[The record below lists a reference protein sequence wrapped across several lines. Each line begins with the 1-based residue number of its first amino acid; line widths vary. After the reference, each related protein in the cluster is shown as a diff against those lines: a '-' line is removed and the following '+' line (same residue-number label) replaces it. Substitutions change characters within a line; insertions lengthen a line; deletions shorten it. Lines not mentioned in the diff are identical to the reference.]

1 MSVTVSMISAQ
12 VAAASPSPSPSP
24 VSSSG
29 FTWGD
34 ALTIFI
40 LVIVALLVLV
50 AFVGRRSR
58 RLSYRPHPV
67 RTEHDY
73 EFRQAAEE
81 DVEAI
86 EEDSGPIRR
95 DIPGSREDDL

>member
-1 MSVTVSMISAQ
+1 MSVALSMLAAQ
-12 VAAASPSPSPSP
+12 VAAASPSPSPTAST
-24 VSSSG
+24 SSG

-34 ALTIFI
+34 AITIFV
-40 LVIVALLVLV
+40 LVIVALLILF

-58 RLSYRPHPV
+58 RLTYRPRV
-67 RTEHDY
+67 KTEHDR
-73 EFRQAAEE
+73 EVLEAAEE

-86 EEDSGPIRR
+86 EDNSWVTRH